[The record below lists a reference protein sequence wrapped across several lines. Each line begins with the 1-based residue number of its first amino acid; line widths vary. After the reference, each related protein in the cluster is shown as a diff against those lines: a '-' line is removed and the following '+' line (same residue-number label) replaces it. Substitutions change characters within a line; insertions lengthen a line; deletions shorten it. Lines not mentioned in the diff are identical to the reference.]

1 MQPPYAELFC
11 RSSYSFLEGASHP
24 EELVQ
29 RAVEL
34 GYRALAITD
43 ECSVAGVVRAHV
55 ARKDLGAAADG
66 LQLLIGA
73 HFVVHGHTLVLIARS
88 RHGYGDLCA
97 FITQARRRCE
107 KGAYR
112 VEWADLSGLSHCL
125 AIALPGAKID
135 SPESSAHAGGFDQL
149 LDACEHLV
157 VAIGFSRRLLGNDA
171 DRFVQAMAVSAR
183 ATERLGKYVP
193 VVAVGDILHHDKARQ
208 PLQDLLRATRLRGSV
223 FELAH
228 QLEQNAER
236 TLRPLNALLHLYPA
250 DLLLRTVELA
260 RSCVFSLE
268 ELRYEYPEEIVPVG
282 HTLASYLREQ
292 TFEGAQRRYGDTV
305 PPSAL
310 ALIEKELALIAELKF
325 EAYFLTVYDVV
336 LFARS
341 RGILCQGRGSAANS
355 AVCYCLGITEV
366 DPARMSML
374 FERFV
379 SKERHEPPDIDVDF
393 EHQRREEVMQYLFQ
407 KYGRDRAALCAS
419 VTTYRSKGALR
430 DVGRALGFSVDQLER
445 ISRLVS
451 GWDSSADLAT
461 RLADAGFD
469 ADTPAVQQLVRF
481 VHELRGFPRHLSQ
494 HPCGFVI
501 ARDRLDRLVPIENAA
516 MPDRT
521 VIQWDKDDIDA
532 LGLMKVDVLALGMLS
547 CIRRALDLVTALQGR
562 GSEAP
567 FRLQD
572 IPPEDPATYD
582 MLCRGESTGVFQV
595 ESRAQMNMLPRL
607 RPRNYFDLVIEVAI
621 VRPGPIQGGMVHPYL
636 RRRQGIEPVTY
647 PSSAVEGVLKR
658 TLGVPIFQEQVMQL
672 AMVAAGFTP
681 GEADQLRRAMAAWK
695 RRGGLG
701 HLKDKLTAGMLERGY
716 TPEFAESIYKQIAGF
731 GTYGFPESHA
741 ASFALLVYASSW
753 LKCHHPAA
761 FCTALLNSQPMGFY
775 SPSQLIQDV
784 RRNGVTVLPVDV
796 RFSTWET
803 HLVPVPPG
811 QPEPLGQSAPPA
823 QPMMR
828 LGLHLVSGLGEA
840 AGRRVEAARARQQ
853 FSSVRDLV
861 QRSGLN
867 QREAGLLANADA
879 MPGLSEDRLHA
890 LWSALAVAI
899 PDLPLAPTAHAN
911 DDIRPAIPA
920 LSLGQ
925 NVLADFAAT
934 GLTLRAHPVEL
945 IRADLNERFR
955 ARRSDQLKA
964 IRSGRS
970 ITVAGLVTCRQ
981 RPGTASGVTFV
992 TLEDEAGNTNV
1003 VVWRDVAEQFRVALL
1018 SSRLLVVTGRLEHQG
1033 PITHLIAA
1041 QLQDASAM
1049 LGELQVAGREF
1060 C

>member
-1 MQPPYAELFC
+1 MHVPYAELFC
-11 RSSYSFLEGASHP
+11 RSNYSFLEGASHP
-24 EELVQ
+24 EELVR

-55 ARKDLGAAADG
+55 ARKDLGAAGDS

-73 HFVVHGHTLVLIARS
+73 HFVVDGHTLVLIARS
-88 RHGYGDLCA
+88 RRGYGDLCA

-107 KGAYR
+107 KGHYR
-112 VEWADLSGLSHCL
+112 VELGDLTTLAHCL
-125 AIALPGAKID
+125 AIAVPAAEVGTGAETAA
-135 SPESSAHAGGFDQL
+135 SFHQL
-149 LDACEHLV
+149 LDACAHLTL
-157 VAIGFSRRLLGNDA
+157 AIGFSRRLANSDA
-171 DRFVQAMAVSAR
+171 DRFVR
-183 ATERLGKYVP
+183 AAAIAADASERTGKYVP

-208 PLQDLLRATRLRGSV
+208 PLQDLLRATRLRDTVTNLG
-223 FELAH
+223 H
-228 QLEQNAER
+228 QLEPNAER
-236 TLRPLNALLHLYPA
+236 TLRPLNALFHLYPYE
-250 DLLLRTVELA
+250 LLAHTVMCA
-260 RSCVFSLE
+260 AGCVFSLD
-268 ELRYEYPEEIVPVG
+268 ELRYEYPEEIVPAG
-282 HTLASYLREQ
+282 HTLVSYLREQ
-292 TFEGAQRRYGDTV
+292 TYEGARRRYGDTV
-305 PPSAL
+305 PPAAL

-419 VTTYRSKGALR
+419 VTTYRAKGAVR
-430 DVGRALGFSVDQLER
+430 DVGRALGFSPDQLDR
-445 ISRLVS
+445 ISRNL
-451 GWDSSADLAT
+451 GWWDAGGDMAT
-461 RLADAGFD
+461 RLAEIGLSPDSQQ
-469 ADTPAVQQLVRF
+469 VQHLIRYVN
-481 VHELRGFPRHLSQ
+481 ELRGFPRHLSQ

-547 CIRRALDLVTALQGR
+547 CIRRALDLVSAIEGR
-562 GSEAP
+562 GPDAP

-572 IPPEDPATYD
+572 IPSEDPATYD

-636 RRRQGIEPVTY
+636 RRRQGIEAATY
-647 PSSAVEGVLKR
+647 PSPAVEGVLKR

-672 AMVAAGFTP
+672 AMVAAGFSP

-701 HLKDKLTAGMLERGY
+701 HLKDKLIHGMLERGY
-716 TPEFAESIYKQIAGF
+716 TAEFADSIYKQIAGF

-784 RRNGVTVLPVDV
+784 QRNGVTVLPIDV
-796 RFSTWET
+796 LQSTWET
-803 HLVPVPPG
+803 YLVPVATPTAADSIPDA
-811 QPEPLGQSAPPA
+811 PLARSP

-828 LGLHLVSGLGEA
+828 LGLQLVSGLSEA
-840 AGRRVEAARARQQ
+840 AGRRIDQARALRQFHTLRDLAARAE
-853 FSSVRDLV
+853 
-861 QRSGLN
+861 LN
-867 QREAGLLANADA
+867 ARELQLLANADA
-879 MPGLSEDRLHA
+879 LRGLTGDRLTS
-890 LWSALAVAI
+890 LWNAGLASV
-899 PDLPLAPTAHAN
+899 PDLPLAPSHDTPTAIN
-911 DDIRPAIPA
+911 LVP
-920 LSLGQ
+920 LSMGQ
-925 NVLADFAAT
+925 EVLADFAAT
-934 GLTLRAHPVEL
+934 GLTLRAHPVSL
-945 IRADLNERFR
+945 IRGDLNERFR
-955 ARRSDQLKA
+955 AARADELRQ
-964 IRSGRS
+964 IRSGRT
-970 ITVAGLVTCRQ
+970 IKVAGLVTCRQ

-992 TLEDEAGNTNV
+992 TLEDETGNTNV
-1003 VVWRDVAEQFRVALL
+1003 VVWRDVAELFRMALL

-1041 QLQDASAM
+1041 EMEDSSGL
-1049 LGELQVAGREF
+1049 LGELAVASREF
-1060 C
+1060 H